1 MQRRSV
7 LFILL
12 NIILSVGVALG
23 AIALF
28 GDRINRPPLP
38 TSPVISLIITT
49 TLGPTQTPWIVTETP
64 EPGTVILP
72 TGLVTPGTRAPES
85 NDGTNIQ
92 PLNPSEGTPSAQT
105 VNGTPL
111 PAGCIIHSVES
122 GDTPFGLAEVYGVSG
137 FDIMDANGLTDETAG
152 LLQVGQELIIPL
164 EGCALTVEDIATAT
178 DTDEPNLEGLSE
190 DETAEATS
198 ESTARPTPTPTVT
211 LAPTAANAAVTI
223 TNILSA
229 ADVTAEGVE
238 IRNDGAL
245 VDLTGWT
252 LTDADGNVFTFPE
265 QRLFTGGLVTVYTR
279 VGANTSI
286 ALFWNRNTA
295 VWGTNDVATL
305 RDEDGIV
312 QSTFR
317 VQNTRNLP

>member
-7 LFILL
+7 LFILF
-12 NIILSVGVALG
+12 NIFLSVGVALG

-38 TSPVISLIITT
+38 TSPVIEIRITT
-49 TLGPTQTPWIVTETP
+49 TPGPTQTPWIVTVTP
-64 EPGTVILP
+64 QPGTVILP
-72 TGLVTPGTRAPES
+72 TGLVTPGTRVPQATDPS
-85 NDGTNIQ
+85 GTQ
-92 PLNPSEGTPSAQT
+92 SANPSNGTPSAQT

-111 PAGCIIHSVES
+111 PAGCIIHTIES
-122 GDTPFGLAEVYGVSG
+122 GDTPFGLGEVYGVSG
-137 FDIMDANGLTDETAG
+137 FDIMEANGLTDETAG
-152 LLQVGQELIIPL
+152 LLQLGQELIIPL
-164 EGCALTVEDIATAT
+164 EGCALTVADIATPT
-178 DTDEPNLEGLSE
+178 DLPEIDIQGLSE
-190 DETAEATS
+190 EETAEATV
-198 ESTARPTPTPTVT
+198 ESLPTATPTVT

-223 TNILSA
+223 TTILSA
-229 ADVTAEGVE
+229 GDVTAEGVE

-305 RDEDGIV
+305 RDEDGVV

-317 VQNTRNLP
+317 VQNVRNLP

>member
-38 TSPVISLIITT
+38 TSSVITVLVTT
-49 TLGPTQTPWIVTETP
+49 TPGPTQTPWIVTETP

-72 TGLVTPGTRAPES
+72 TGLVTPGTRAPQVTD
-85 NDGTNIQ
+85 DGSGTQ
-92 PLNPSEGTPSAQT
+92 QLNPSDGTPSAQT

-111 PAGCIIHSVES
+111 PAGCIIHTVES

-137 FDIMDANGLTDETAG
+137 FDIMDANGLTEETAG

-178 DTDEPNLEGLSE
+178 DTDEPDSEGSSG
-190 DETAEATS
+190 DDAEATS
-198 ESTARPTPTPTVT
+198 ESTAFPTPTPTVT

-223 TNILSA
+223 TNILGA
-229 ADVTAEGVE
+229 NDVTAEGVE

-305 RDEDGIV
+305 RDEDGVV